1 MNRAADTRKVV
12 ARLVLGTVLMFG
24 FGFAMVPIYDVF
36 CQITGL
42 NGKISRTGE
51 VNEPIEV
58 VHSRQVKVRFISSF
72 NENMPWEF
80 GPKQAVYRVN
90 PGQMQ
95 QTAFFARNPTSKNMV
110 AQAIPSVSPAEA
122 AQYLHKVNC
131 FCFDRQPLDAG
142 AEAEMPM
149 VFFID
154 PKIPEH
160 LDSITLSYTLFDI
173 TDQVEVADTQTV
185 LNEKRSTL

>member
-1 MNRAADTRKVV
+1 MQESVKTK
-12 ARLVLGTVLMFG
+12 RLVVRLATAAVLMFG
-24 FGFAMVPIYDVF
+24 FGFALVPLYEVF
-36 CQITGL
+36 CDITGL
-42 NGKISRTGE
+42 NGKNFTQGPAAITAVDRSRT
-51 VNEPIEV
+51 V
-58 VHSRQVKVRFISSF
+58 QVQFVTA
-72 NENMPWEF
+72 NPAEMPWEF
-80 GPKQAVYRVN
+80 RPTERTIRVF
-90 PGQMQ
+90 PGEDKV
-95 QTAFFARNPTSKNMV
+95 TAFYAKNPTPEWMV
-110 AQAIPSVSPAEA
+110 AQAVPSVSPAEA

-173 TDQVEVADTQTV
+173 TDQVEVADGQTV

>member
-51 VNEPIEV
+51 VDEQIEV
-58 VHSRQVKVRFISSF
+58 VESRQVKVRFISSF

-80 GPKQAVYRVN
+80 GPKQPVYRVN

-95 QTAFFARNPTSKNMV
+95 QTAFIARNPTEKNMV
-110 AQAIPSVSPAEA
+110 AQAVPSVSPAEA

-173 TDQVEVADTQTV
+173 TDQVEVADGQTV

>member
-24 FGFAMVPIYDVF
+24 FGFAMVPLYDVF

-51 VNEPIEV
+51 VIEPIEV
-58 VHSRQVKVRFISSF
+58 VETRQVKVRFISSF

-80 GPKQAVYRVN
+80 APKQSVYRVN

-95 QTAFFARNPTSKNMV
+95 QTAFIAHNPTKRDMV

-131 FCFDRQPLDAG
+131 FCFNRQPLEAG
-142 AEAEMPM
+142 GNAELPM

-154 PKIPEH
+154 PEIPEH

-173 TDQVEVADTQTV
+173 TDQIKLADAQTD
-185 LNEKRSTL
+185 NNDKRPTL

>member
-1 MNRAADTRKVV
+1 MDRAADTRKVV

-51 VNEPIEV
+51 VTEQIEV
-58 VHSRQVKVRFISSF
+58 VESRKVKVRFISSF

-80 GPKQAVYRVN
+80 VPSQSVYRVN

-95 QTAFFARNPTSKNMV
+95 HTAFFAHNPTSKRMV

-142 AEAEMPM
+142 GKAEMPM

-173 TDQVEVADTQTV
+173 TDQVEVADAQTDKNV
-185 LNEKRSTL
+185 KRPTL